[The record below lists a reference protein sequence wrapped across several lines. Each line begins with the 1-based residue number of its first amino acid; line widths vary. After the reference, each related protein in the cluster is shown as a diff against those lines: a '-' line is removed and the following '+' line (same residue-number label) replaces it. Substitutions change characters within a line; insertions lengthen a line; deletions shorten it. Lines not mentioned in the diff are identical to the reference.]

1 MFCIQV
7 PISDMSCPVMKSWKL
22 RCCIAR
28 KRVGAAGK
36 RADTGGLTAVRSLFK
51 IFFLHQLDALT
62 FDKSP
67 CRDLLAVVNAH
78 PSLAQP
84 KCPVGADFNPP
95 LLLFPNVL
103 AFAGPA
109 AAGCAPVCEVL

>member
-7 PISDMSCPVMKSWKL
+7 PISDMSCPAMKSWKL

-78 PSLAQP
+78 PSPRSNQNARQGRTSIRP
-84 KCPVGADFNPP
+84 SFFFRVF
-95 LLLFPNVL
+95 
-103 AFAGPA
+103 
-109 AAGCAPVCEVL
+109 